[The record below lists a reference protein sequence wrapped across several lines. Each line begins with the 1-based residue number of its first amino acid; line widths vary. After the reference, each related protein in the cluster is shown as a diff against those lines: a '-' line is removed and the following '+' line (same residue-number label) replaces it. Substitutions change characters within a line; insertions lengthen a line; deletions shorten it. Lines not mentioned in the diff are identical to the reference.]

1 MTVSLRV
8 RYRIGFVS
16 DWDANDPKSMSGAAY
31 YMRRAFRA
39 LGHETVDIFPTSK
52 TWRARLLLGPGY
64 FVKKAYELAGFYYS
78 PKRHTSYIA
87 AVSAFANRR
96 ISRDGHL
103 DFIFSQSG
111 VPVAGLDTDVPIF
124 MTSDQPFHLYLEGYV
139 PNPAK
144 RFVQEGAALEEAVI
158 SRVAR
163 YIYPSQWAKNA
174 FCKAHPRDQ
183 HIAECIP
190 WGANLNEDPDGAI
203 VAQDIAAKTRNRPYR
218 FLFLGSDWKR
228 KRGEFVLRTLD
239 LLRQDGF
246 DIALDVVGA
255 GDVDVGGRPYVTVT
269 SYIDKL
275 SSTGSAAYIR
285 LMRLAH
291 FLFVP
296 SQAEAYGHVFCEAAA
311 FGVPSLTSAVGGI
324 PSIIENRVNGLCLP
338 LDTTEQQ
345 FADEI
350 RKVLESQDSYVVMS
364 HAARACFEA
373 DLSWTSFALKTI
385 DLVERV
391 TETRVEQACSST
403 GAP

>member
-1 MTVSLRV
+1 MTISMSVK
-8 RYRIGFVS
+8 YRIGFVS

-52 TWRARLLLGPGY
+52 TFRAKVLLGPGY
-64 FVKKAYELAGFYYS
+64 LAKKAYELAGFYYS
-78 PKRHTSYIA
+78 PKRHPSYIA

-103 DFIFSQSG
+103 DFIFSQSSG
-111 VPVAGLDTDVPIF
+111 PVAGLTTNVPIF

-139 PNPAK
+139 PNPAQ
-144 RFVQEGAALEEAVI
+144 RFVREGAALEKAVI

-163 YIYPSQWAKNA
+163 YIYPSHWAKNA
-174 FCKAHPRDQ
+174 FCQAHTRDR

-190 WGANLNEDPDGAI
+190 WGANLNEDPEGAS
-203 VAQDIAAKTRNRPYR
+203 VAHNIEAKTRIKPYH
-218 FLFLGSDWKR
+218 FLFLGSDWER
-228 KRGEFVLRTLD
+228 KRGAFVLRTLD
-239 LLRQDGF
+239 LLRREGL
-246 DIALDVVGA
+246 DITLDVVGA
-255 GDVDVGGRPYVTVT
+255 GDVDVGGRSYVTVT

-275 SSTGSAAYIR
+275 SSSGSAEYNR
-285 LMRLAH
+285 LMRSAH

-324 PSIIENRVNGLCLP
+324 PSIIKNRFNGVCLP

-350 RKVLESQDSYVVMS
+350 HRVLISQDIYVAMS
-364 HAARACFEA
+364 RAARARFEA
-373 DLSWTSFALKTI
+373 DLSWKSFALKTI
-385 DLVERV
+385 DLVESVKESQVER
-391 TETRVEQACSST
+391 TR
-403 GAP
+403 

>member
-1 MTVSLRV
+1 MTSSLRV
-8 RYRIGFVS
+8 KYRIGFVS

-39 LGHETVDIFPTSK
+39 LGHETADIFPTSR

-64 FVKKAYELAGFYYS
+64 LVKKAYELAGFYYS
-78 PKRHTSYIA
+78 PKRHPSYIA

-96 ISRDGHL
+96 ISQESHL
-103 DFIFSQSG
+103 DFIFSQSSM
-111 VPVAGLDTDVPIF
+111 PVAGLDTDVPIF

-139 PNPAK
+139 PNPAQ
-144 RFVQEGAALEEAVI
+144 RFVREGAALEEAVI

-163 YIYPSQWAKNA
+163 YIYPSHWAKNA
-174 FCKAHPRDQ
+174 FCKAHPRDR

-190 WGANLNEDPDGAI
+190 WGANLNEEPEGAT
-203 VAQDIAAKTRNRPYR
+203 VAQDIEAKTRTRPYR
-218 FLFLGSDWKR
+218 FLYLGSDWKR
-228 KRGEFVLRTLD
+228 KRGAFVLRTLD
-239 LLRQDGF
+239 LLRKEGL

-255 GDVDVGGRPYVTVT
+255 GDVDVGERPYVTVT

-275 SSTGSAAYIR
+275 SSAGSAEYNR
-285 LMRLAH
+285 LMRSAH

-324 PSIIENRVNGLCLP
+324 PSIIQNHVNGVCLP

-350 RKVLESQDSYVVMS
+350 RKVLTSRDHYVTMS
-364 HAARACFEA
+364 RAARASFEA
-373 DLSWTSFALKTI
+373 DLSWASFASKVI
-385 DLVERV
+385 ALVESV
-391 TETRVEQACSST
+391 TETQVEQAR
-403 GAP
+403 